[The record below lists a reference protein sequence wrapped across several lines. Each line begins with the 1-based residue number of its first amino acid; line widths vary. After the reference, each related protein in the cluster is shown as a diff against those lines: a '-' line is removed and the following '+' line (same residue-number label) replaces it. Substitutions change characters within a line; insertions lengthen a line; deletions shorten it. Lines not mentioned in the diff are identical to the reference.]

1 MSLVSPSM
9 RRRLLHIV
17 TQATVGGATLG
28 TLEAAFGL
36 REHFEVH
43 VACGEV
49 TDPDYALINRAMRD
63 LPFHVVPEL
72 RRQINPVNDVRG
84 LRALKRLVHGI
95 GPDVVHTHS
104 SKAGVLGRDAAARA
118 GIPSVHSVHGWG
130 HTPLDGALR
139 RRVLVLAE
147 RWAATRCHLIAA
159 VSSDVRDEGL
169 SLNIGRPEQYRIVP
183 EWVDLT
189 PSYTNHA
196 AGRQAARE
204 AIGLSAEVPVIG
216 WVGRFV
222 PQKDPRTLAR
232 MLIRTL
238 RDERSAIAVLIGDGP
253 DMELVRRTTAAGG
266 CGERVKF
273 LGLCDDVRRLLPAF
287 DVVVHTSR
295 WEGHPRVVQ
304 EAIAERVPV
313 VTARVSGVS
322 DILVDDRVGRA
333 VSPGDSDAFAVACGQ
348 YLAHRH
354 RYVPIDED
362 AIAAVA
368 RTNGA
373 AASMKAHLGMYEELL
388 GVAGPVGAARRA
400 HGDPPRP
407 GGKS

>member
-1 MSLVSPSM
+1 
-9 RRRLLHIV
+9 LHIV

-49 TDPDYALINRAMRD
+49 TDPDHALISRAMRE

-72 RRQINPVNDVRG
+72 GREIHPVNDVRG
-84 LRALKRLVHGI
+84 LRALGRLISGI
-95 GPDVVHTHS
+95 RPDVVHTHS
-104 SKAGVLGRDAAARA
+104 SKAGVLGRETAARI
-118 GIPSVHSVHGWG
+118 GIPAVHSVHGWG
-130 HTPLDGALR
+130 HTPLDSAFR
-139 RRVLVLAE
+139 RRLLVLAE

-159 VSSDVRDEGL
+159 VSRDVRDEGL
-169 SLNIGRPEQYRIVP
+169 HLNIGRPEQYRIVP
-183 EWVDLT
+183 EWVDLE
-189 PSYTNHA
+189 PSYADHA
-196 AGRQAARE
+196 AGRHAARKVL
-204 AIGLSAEVPVIG
+204 GLTSEVPVIG

-222 PQKDPRTLAR
+222 AQKDPRTLGQV
-232 MLIRTL
+232 LVRTL
-238 RDERSAIAVLIGDGP
+238 RGDLSAVAVLIGDGP
-253 DMELVRRTTAAGG
+253 DMELVRRTTEEGG
-266 CGERVKF
+266 CGEQVKF

-313 VTARVSGVS
+313 VTAQVSGVR
-322 DILVDDRVGRA
+322 DILLDDRVGRA
-333 VSPGDSDAFAVACGQ
+333 VPSGDADAFAAACGH
-348 YLAHRH
+348 YLAHRE

-368 RTNGA
+368 RTNGV
-373 AASMKAHLGMYEELL
+373 AASMRAHLDVYDELL
-388 GVAGPVGAARRA
+388 DAGGPVEAAGRAGRDQPGRRA
-400 HGDPPRP
+400 ER
-407 GGKS
+407 